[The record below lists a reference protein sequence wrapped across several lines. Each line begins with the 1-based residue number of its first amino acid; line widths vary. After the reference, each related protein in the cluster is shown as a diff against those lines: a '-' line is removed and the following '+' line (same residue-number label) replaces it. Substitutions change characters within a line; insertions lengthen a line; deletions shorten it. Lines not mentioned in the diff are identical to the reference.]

1 MSTITCDAAHVA
13 PKMELP
19 KIKPY
24 TEPQLAAL
32 YTNTEL
38 LTLEE
43 FTNQYVEAEL
53 KGLAVKHHHLYDLL
67 MNYLHVREKI
77 TGNNL
82 ELQQFRKEYKDLQ
95 SELWSVYSAEVTGRA
110 ECQDGAIVTA
120 SHSYNKSIFH
130 RNVFQTVVRLLGNI
144 QRLTYENHVL
154 YSYSAEDL
162 KLQIELFLQ
171 SVITNCMNV
180 TQLNRDAKVALT
192 MQAEPMHLKPYL
204 GELRLCI
211 SVLFSFQ
218 RKLIRDKKFLKETRE
233 WLGRLVG
240 ILLRVANYQDHL
252 FILNHILR
260 CPSGVGNWA
269 SNFVQLPLQ
278 EIPVGESP
286 FSNYQI
292 NHLVTILASILMPIK
307 EREKFLEDIAQGS
320 DTATEAL
327 WVMVDSEGEEDEETS
342 GTSLRENDLVAL
354 LNQLPLD
361 NMFRSLL
368 LIQKRNLKDCY
379 DASLLSEHHI
389 LRFFSFS
396 TTLLKIFHRGLDTY
410 RQARYNQFS
419 KRLSRFIRHVTQ
431 YATDQWEQFLAT
443 QDGSDAAMVA
453 KLQVEYDAFFL
464 RAIFYLYSSQKLG
477 AWQFLA
483 VVPYHLVTVGTLWK
497 IFYFLHSSDSV
508 AKDILSPLD
517 DKDYSKML
525 WEQTLRS
532 QFEEKVNNLED
543 AETYYLL
550 NTFANMALARS
561 DDDMEFI
568 HTAAMDLLQIG
579 FINEST
585 QDTCSK
591 SSKILLTHITSKHP
605 HLLSNILKKVKENME
620 TIKELALYLY
630 EELPLTIWKIEEVD
644 LKTLSKLL
652 LNNPITSNESK
663 LTRMILSRLNWDNI
677 PYETHCDV
685 AVLAVQAADL
695 EPGYLQ
701 WAWQTVLRLKLH
713 INDKKFQEFGRV
725 EDLEKFDVL
734 SKGVREQKPLA
745 SFVAVLMTSWG
756 HAVPLICSK
765 GLPQLTF
772 LQHHQK
778 HEAVLFALYEIMPL
792 FIDSQEC
799 IINCEKYQEVLQ
811 NLLNADRGYIS
822 MAKSLIG
829 VQSTVLQQFGNMIE
843 TQIVNY
849 TYYDLE
855 SPRVL
860 VRLWMN
866 SLVSIPNWNRDFGV
880 IYLLDVIV
888 KTAFFHRDAL
898 DVAYNILRELI
909 QCSTPQEQSGTISSL
924 FKWVSSANTNG
935 SLLLSSLT
943 SYTYIAYIMIELE
956 HVEREQKTGLWKE
969 LLVQLSKQKGKIN
982 VDQAIKTP
990 WYEYLDYEKLKKDQ
1004 QLSIKTWR
1012 VCNFRE
1018 KTNVN
1023 QPLLGPG
1030 KTMESANPVERILR
1044 RLQSY
1049 DPPKPPPEVAH
1060 SAPVIAPLNF
1070 SCKEDMIKSLEVAF
1084 KTLIQFSHN
1093 HIMKISEH
1101 KALDCSYQELMPQLY
1116 RSVLNKVKKKVP
1128 CKGKNQTVHCSGAA
1142 VVILEMEEARINDRI
1157 DHQIQSNRN
1166 AYESLLAKSLQAP
1179 ALVLCT
1185 SSITLQ
1191 QAIRILQQQIR
1202 CNPATAELGVELFYY
1217 LLSLMSEEILNYPP
1231 TKNLLTSCLERLGQ
1245 SHICNSEPEMPRLLD
1260 RILKEPNL
1268 GGYLA
1273 PHFSPSKVGTINLLT
1288 MYSTISK
1295 EIGQK
1300 YDIAF
1305 ALLSKFEVETWLT
1318 TKEPKLSHR
1327 SQFIQTVVRALTSL
1341 GFDPPVQSLML
1352 HNLYRKHLLTV
1363 FNFQFPEHYGEVIVQ
1378 LLKASNANADTNLL
1392 SVSVWLDVLNSLG
1405 YPVQFNLKASPRE
1418 QLRQYAQHQKM
1429 LQHQEL
1435 LETAELLARHF
1446 TKERFQYGLYGLY
1459 PKCRNYMDVFV
1470 LYMGMTGHGL
1480 VISTLNVHQGKLD
1493 DQLCEKIWP
1502 LLRDMFAPWLV
1513 PYSMQ
1518 NLKDNMASWIQQL
1531 ADDRSV
1537 LLPWIPADGG
1547 FAQKVV
1553 HVFFECVQFIILTL
1567 PACNNILSYLWQWYV
1582 TSFAHNSVKDHI
1594 LHPIH
1599 QTFLGLHWHNFW
1611 PSVVDLDFMLRVID
1625 QYLPDCHSFL
1635 GHIFMSVNWPN
1646 WLNNFGNSPPQIKSR
1661 VYQCFM
1667 NLLVKLCNEPNVRN
1681 RYSEKAKALL
1691 VQAENFDWSFLEPQ
1705 IFQHVLDWYVMSC
1718 DSSVIFKND
1727 PLNLDYRVLH
1737 FLKTVSGCNRSLPS
1751 DGKEVLIKRLIF
1763 IRTFIKLLSVYS
1775 SKHKSHVPSKESEIS
1790 SVITRQL
1797 NEIEII
1803 STSPED
1809 QIEIIS
1815 EMLHILNI
1823 TNLSHIGSKAFMTW
1837 IKNKSGD
1844 SNTLECLLKSAGVAV
1859 NDLNTLGDILETLLT
1874 SYFQNTAGEPSWK
1887 YIGENINIL
1896 PSKLSELEQL
1906 LLEKGCILSL
1916 NAILVQRM
1924 AKYNDAEALLNTTL
1938 NWLMNI
1944 KISEDTESKIPLL
1957 WCAVL
1962 QLSLKNCGK
1971 DEPSTAAILC
1981 QFCQILTELAEDK
1994 GSLGW
1999 GRGLLSKIGISK
2011 QGVSLNFR
2019 FLCRALAG
2027 YILAQLPD
2035 MKGEPRMVRHQ
2046 ENAPFKVG
2054 QPGGNTDCVKL
2065 LLSLDFGQSQGQIK
2079 ECAELALKQIQDP
2092 LNSMHNAK
2100 KFLFLLVKQFY
2111 LKSYLRDIG

>member
-1 MSTITCDAAHVA
+1 MEAVKEKQKPKKKKSKVPDNTEAQTSAKNDFPHPETIVDNAKEEISDKPEVTDSKKEDYNVAKTAVEELKIACAAAENVYSSAEEVFDKNDDQECVPSIVQLEKEQNDNVVATEANELTFSETNETRNFDSLININRQIMSTITCDAAHVA

-982 VDQAIKTP
+982 VDQAIKKAASVQKTASVASASLCIYRFAQQAMDTP
-990 WYEYLDYEKLKKDQ
+990 LDHPML
-1004 QLSIKTWR
+1004 
-1012 VCNFRE
+1012 
-1018 KTNVN
+1018 
-1023 QPLLGPG
+1023 PLLWQKFFCLFLARLPG
-1030 KTMESANPVERILR
+1030 SSFVDKGCVGEKFFDGLVNFQYFKRIKKRLQETVDYYEGLLDVKDEDNDELEKKEFYRTLLKIFKAFSLWLEEPRLQESNILLSNLPPQYESAL
-1044 RLQSY
+1044 
-1049 DPPKPPPEVAH
+1049 
-1060 SAPVIAPLNF
+1060 
-1070 SCKEDMIKSLEVAF
+1070 
-1084 KTLIQFSHN
+1084 
-1093 HIMKISEH
+1093 
-1101 KALDCSYQELMPQLY
+1101 
-1116 RSVLNKVKKKVP
+1116 
-1128 CKGKNQTVHCSGAA
+1128 
-1142 VVILEMEEARINDRI
+1142 
-1157 DHQIQSNRN
+1157 
-1166 AYESLLAKSLQAP
+1166 
-1179 ALVLCT
+1179 
-1185 SSITLQ
+1185 
-1191 QAIRILQQQIR
+1191 
-1202 CNPATAELGVELFYY
+1202 
-1217 LLSLMSEEILNYPP
+1217 
-1231 TKNLLTSCLERLGQ
+1231 
-1245 SHICNSEPEMPRLLD
+1245 
-1260 RILKEPNL
+1260 
-1268 GGYLA
+1268 
-1273 PHFSPSKVGTINLLT
+1273 
-1288 MYSTISK
+1288 
-1295 EIGQK
+1295 
-1300 YDIAF
+1300 
-1305 ALLSKFEVETWLT
+1305 
-1318 TKEPKLSHR
+1318 
-1327 SQFIQTVVRALTSL
+1327 
-1341 GFDPPVQSLML
+1341 
-1352 HNLYRKHLLTV
+1352 
-1363 FNFQFPEHYGEVIVQ
+1363 
-1378 LLKASNANADTNLL
+1378 
-1392 SVSVWLDVLNSLG
+1392 
-1405 YPVQFNLKASPRE
+1405 
-1418 QLRQYAQHQKM
+1418 
-1429 LQHQEL
+1429 
-1435 LETAELLARHF
+1435 
-1446 TKERFQYGLYGLY
+1446 
-1459 PKCRNYMDVFV
+1459 
-1470 LYMGMTGHGL
+1470 
-1480 VISTLNVHQGKLD
+1480 
-1493 DQLCEKIWP
+1493 
-1502 LLRDMFAPWLV
+1502 
-1513 PYSMQ
+1513 
-1518 NLKDNMASWIQQL
+1518 
-1531 ADDRSV
+1531 
-1537 LLPWIPADGG
+1537 
-1547 FAQKVV
+1547 
-1553 HVFFECVQFIILTL
+1553 
-1567 PACNNILSYLWQWYV
+1567 
-1582 TSFAHNSVKDHI
+1582 
-1594 LHPIH
+1594 
-1599 QTFLGLHWHNFW
+1599 
-1611 PSVVDLDFMLRVID
+1611 
-1625 QYLPDCHSFL
+1625 
-1635 GHIFMSVNWPN
+1635 
-1646 WLNNFGNSPPQIKSR
+1646 
-1661 VYQCFM
+1661 
-1667 NLLVKLCNEPNVRN
+1667 
-1681 RYSEKAKALL
+1681 
-1691 VQAENFDWSFLEPQ
+1691 
-1705 IFQHVLDWYVMSC
+1705 
-1718 DSSVIFKND
+1718 
-1727 PLNLDYRVLH
+1727 
-1737 FLKTVSGCNRSLPS
+1737 
-1751 DGKEVLIKRLIF
+1751 
-1763 IRTFIKLLSVYS
+1763 
-1775 SKHKSHVPSKESEIS
+1775 
-1790 SVITRQL
+1790 L
-1797 NEIEII
+1797 NEI
-1803 STSPED
+1803 
-1809 QIEIIS
+1809 
-1815 EMLHILNI
+1815 M
-1823 TNLSHIGSKAFMTW
+1823 
-1837 IKNKSGD
+1837 
-1844 SNTLECLLKSAGVAV
+1844 
-1859 NDLNTLGDILETLLT
+1859 
-1874 SYFQNTAGEPSWK
+1874 
-1887 YIGENINIL
+1887 
-1896 PSKLSELEQL
+1896 
-1906 LLEKGCILSL
+1906 
-1916 NAILVQRM
+1916 
-1924 AKYNDAEALLNTTL
+1924 
-1938 NWLMNI
+1938 
-1944 KISEDTESKIPLL
+1944 
-1957 WCAVL
+1957 
-1962 QLSLKNCGK
+1962 
-1971 DEPSTAAILC
+1971 
-1981 QFCQILTELAEDK
+1981 
-1994 GSLGW
+1994 
-1999 GRGLLSKIGISK
+1999 
-2011 QGVSLNFR
+2011 QG
-2019 FLCRALAG
+2019 
-2027 YILAQLPD
+2027 
-2035 MKGEPRMVRHQ
+2035 
-2046 ENAPFKVG
+2046 
-2054 QPGGNTDCVKL
+2054 
-2065 LLSLDFGQSQGQIK
+2065 
-2079 ECAELALKQIQDP
+2079 
-2092 LNSMHNAK
+2092 
-2100 KFLFLLVKQFY
+2100 
-2111 LKSYLRDIG
+2111 